1 MRPWHDRACKG
12 EAKIT
17 TTTAVA
23 PGGRV
28 IHPEFTA
35 SAGEYFRIWIVNL
48 FFTLITL
55 GIYSAWAKVRKR
67 RYFYGSTRV
76 DGATFDY
83 FASPKAVL
91 KGRIVAVI
99 VLVAYALLGELYPT
113 SRFVFWGLAIVMLPW
128 LAVRALEFNARNS
141 GWRGLRFDF
150 VAGTAKAARAYAAM
164 VGLLIVTLGF
174 AMPWFM
180 ARMKSFIV
188 ANHAF
193 GRTPFACQ
201 LRGGQFFKIYF
212 LAGLITMA
220 VALPGAIGAGMLLAF
235 VKLPEEYGAALFLL
249 PVIPVYAGYIVGY
262 AYAEARTANL
272 VWNNTSA
279 PGVRFASTLAA
290 VKLTKL
296 YLGNVLA
303 VIASVGLLIPWAVIR
318 TRRYRLSCLA
328 ILVDEETV
336 HQASDRVPRVGATGQ
351 EIGDL
356 FNVDIGI

>member
-1 MRPWHDRACKG
+1 MIAPQGAV
-12 EAKIT
+12 KIT
-17 TTTAVA
+17 TITNAA
-23 PGGRV
+23 GARV
-28 IHPEFTA
+28 VQPEFTA
-35 SAGEYFRIWIVNL
+35 KAGEYFRIWIVNL

-99 VLVAYALLGELYPT
+99 VLVAYALLGELYPM
-113 SRFVFWGLAIVMLPW
+113 SRYVFWGLAVVMLPW

-141 GWRGLRFDF
+141 GWKGLRFDF
-150 VAGTAKAARAYAAM
+150 VAGTAKAARTYAAM
-164 VGLLIVTLGF
+164 VALLVVTLGL

-193 GRTPFACQ
+193 GKTPLACE
-201 LRGGQFFKIYF
+201 LRGWHFFKIYF
-212 LAGLITMA
+212 LSGLIIMA
-220 VALPGAIGAGMLLAF
+220 VAIPGAIGAGMLLAF
-235 VKLPEEYGAALFLL
+235 VTLPEQFGAALFIL
-249 PVIPVYAGYIVGY
+249 PAVPVYVGYVVGY

-272 VWNNTSA
+272 VWNNTRA
-279 PGVRFASTLAA
+279 PGMRFQSTLSAI
-290 VKLTKL
+290 KLIKL

-303 VIASVGLLIPWAVIR
+303 VIFSVGLLIPWAVIR
-318 TRRYRLSCLA
+318 TRRYRIGCLA
-328 ILVDEETV
+328 LIIEQETV
-336 HQASDRVPRVGATGQ
+336 HQASGRLPRVGATGQ
-351 EIGDL
+351 EMGDL
-356 FNVDIGI
+356 FNVDLGI

>member
-1 MRPWHDRACKG
+1 LRPWHDRGSKRR
-12 EAKIT
+12 AKIT

-23 PGGRV
+23 AGGRV
-28 IHPEFTA
+28 VHPEFTA

-99 VLVAYALLGELYPT
+99 VIVAYALLGELYPL
-113 SRFVFWGLAIVMLPW
+113 SRWVFWGAAVVLAPW

-150 VAGTAKAARAYAAM
+150 VAGTAKAARTYAAM
-164 VGLLIVTLGF
+164 VGLLVVTLGL
-174 AMPWFM
+174 AMPWFT

-193 GRTPFACQ
+193 GKTPLACQ
-201 LRGGQFFKIYF
+201 LRGWDFFKIYF
-212 LAGLITMA
+212 LAGLIILA
-220 VALPGAIGAGMLLAF
+220 LALPAAIGAGMLLPF
-235 VKLPEEYGAALFLL
+235 ITLPEEYGAALFIL
-249 PVIPVYAGYIVGY
+249 PAIPIYAGYIVGY
-262 AYAEARTANL
+262 AYAESRTANL
-272 VWNNTSA
+272 VWNSTSA
-279 PGVRFASTLAA
+279 PGVRFASTLSAI
-290 VKLTKL
+290 KLTKL

-303 VIASVGLLIPWAVIR
+303 VIFSVGLLMPWAVIR
-318 TRRYRLSCLA
+318 TRRYRLACLA
-328 ILVDEETV
+328 IIVEQETA
-336 HQASDRVPRVGATGQ
+336 HQASGRLPRVGATGQ
-351 EIGDL
+351 EMGDL
-356 FNVDIGI
+356 FNVDLGI